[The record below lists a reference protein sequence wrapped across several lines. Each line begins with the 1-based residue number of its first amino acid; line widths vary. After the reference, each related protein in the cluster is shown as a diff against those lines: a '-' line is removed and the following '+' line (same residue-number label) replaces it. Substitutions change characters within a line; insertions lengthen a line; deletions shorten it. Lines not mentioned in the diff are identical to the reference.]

1 MLSGSRP
8 RRRRPG
14 NRLRSRH
21 RAPPTDSVYN
31 RGMRTDELPDG
42 HGNVSIEAA
51 DEATVAA
58 IEELLRLHFRAGPAV
73 RYSEY
78 HAISVPHRAVHHLTL
93 TVDTRVSTQP

>member
-1 MLSGSRP
+1 
-8 RRRRPG
+8 
-14 NRLRSRH
+14 
-21 RAPPTDSVYN
+21 
-31 RGMRTDELPDG
+31 MRTDELPDG
-42 HGNVSIEAA
+42 HGTVSIEAA

-58 IEELLRLHFRAGPAV
+58 IEELLRLHFRAGAAV